1 MKLKSLNKKFVAI
14 IVSFLSLIL
23 CITSFGGL
31 KTKNAKA
38 AYNPDDFHTI
48 GMTEAEVLANE
59 SLLERFIQL
68 SIGDFGGTLDYSL
81 DTIILDSHFY
91 NTAFLSKLFSVLFGT
106 TDIQTGLDELVEND
120 IHLLINV
127 PSAGGFY
134 DISDESGYTV
144 FYTDTTIISNS
155 QTLGDICVLSL
166 WPMPEMYGALLN
178 IQNNYS
184 NGFCVYV
191 IPLVEI
197 SLGTNGLH
205 LIMNDGEYSFYD
217 TALDTWRRYL

>member
-14 IVSFLSLIL
+14 IVSCLSLIL

-31 KTKNAKA
+31 KTKSAKA
-38 AYNPDDFHTI
+38 SYNPDDFPTI
-48 GMTEAEVLANE
+48 GMTEAEVLE
-59 SLLERFIQL
+59 DGSLLEGFINAAVY
-68 SIGDFGGTLDYSL
+68 DFVGELDNSL

-155 QTLGDICVLSL
+155 QALGDICVLSL
-166 WPMPEMYGALLN
+166 WPLSEMYGALLN

-184 NGFCVYV
+184 NAFCVYV

-197 SLGTNGLH
+197 PLGSNGLR
-205 LIMNDGEYSFYD
+205 LIIFDGAYSLYD
-217 TALDTWRRYL
+217 TALDQWR